1 MGAPERGP
9 PSAGGGARPGDSVA
23 GDFTLIEPGSD
34 RACWHPR
41 CVAFA
46 AYIEGLAGPGRLPT
60 RGMFEPTAIYRV
72 LPQVWIIDVRRDPLR
87 FAVRLAG
94 TKVVEALGRDVT
106 GLPFAQAF
114 PGIDPERDLER
125 FAATVAARR
134 GTWRRGRPFFDLGQA
149 WAEVED
155 VLMPFA
161 ADDGATVDM
170 LYGCAVFYG
179 YDRVEW

>member
-1 MGAPERGP
+1 MDEGP
-9 PSAGGGARPGDSVA
+9 AGESPTGEGGGDAAAR
-23 GDFTLIEPGSD
+23 DFTLIDPGTD
-34 RACWHPR
+34 RTRWHAR
-41 CVAFA
+41 CKAFA
-46 AYIEGLAGPGRLPT
+46 AYIEGLAAPGRLPT
-60 RGMFEPTAIYRV
+60 RGMFEPTAIYRL
-72 LPQVWIIDVRRDPLR
+72 LPHVWIIDVRHDPLR

-106 GLPFAQAF
+106 GLSFAQAF
-114 PGIDPERDLER
+114 PGSEQAGDLER

-134 GTWRRGRPFFDLGQA
+134 GSWRRGRPFFDLGQA

-179 YDRVEW
+179 YDRMEW